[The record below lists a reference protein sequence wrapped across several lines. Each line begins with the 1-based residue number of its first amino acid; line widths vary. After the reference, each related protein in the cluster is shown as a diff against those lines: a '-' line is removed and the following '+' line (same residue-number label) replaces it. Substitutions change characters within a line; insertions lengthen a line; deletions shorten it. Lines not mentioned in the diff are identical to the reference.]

1 MVEQAERKKW
11 DPAAMD
17 KRGLECP
24 HCGCVHLRVL
34 YTRRAFGGRL
44 LRRRE
49 CRHCGKRITT
59 WERPG

>member
-1 MVEQAERKKW
+1 MAERTQQKE
-11 DPAAMD
+11 PEE

-24 HCGCVHLRVL
+24 HCGCGHFRVL
-34 YTRRAFGGRL
+34 YTRSKPGGRL

-59 WERPG
+59 YEQTL